1 MRRAGREREGVQKD
15 RGERVKEEKEG
26 APEKRASRTPAC
38 LESAAGASQ
47 CVLCVSQSPNR
58 GYAL

>member
-1 MRRAGREREGVQKD
+1 MQKD
-15 RGERVKEEKEG
+15 RGERVREEKEG